1 MAKFAE
7 KAQNKRKV
15 QCGWKKIILLKLCL
29 EYLIDENHSEG
40 GSDGESLRAVSDRKL
55 ESQGKHC
62 YAISKTPRRRLIT
75 TLSYPILLTAV
86 FLIVFNSI
94 PYQYHYDC
102 VGKRKI

>member
-1 MAKFAE
+1 MRVE
-7 KAQNKRKV
+7 
-15 QCGWKKIILLKLCL
+15 KIILLKLCT

-40 GSDGESLRAVSDRKL
+40 GNDGESLRSVSDRKL

-62 YAISKTPRRRLIT
+62 YAISKIPRRLLT
-75 TLSYPILLTAV
+75 TLSYPILLTTV

-94 PYQYHYDC
+94 PCQCHYDC